1 MVEFDEARRSY
12 RSILAALD
20 NSEHAAPALEIA
32 AALAARDGAWLT
44 LMHVVAPVTPATVGP
59 FVTPLPPETDAEAEA
74 LLERARAAVPATVRV
89 HALVRHGRPA
99 EEILKRVADA
109 GHDLVVMG
117 SRGRGPARSLLLGSV
132 SHDVARRSPVPVIV
146 VHADAHGVHATA
158 A

>member
-1 MVEFDEARRSY
+1 VVEFEEARRSY

-20 NSEHAAPALEIA
+20 DSRHAASALEIA
-32 AALAARDGAWLT
+32 AALAARDAAWLT
-44 LMHVVAPVTPATVGP
+44 LMHVVAPATTYSVGAYA
-59 FVTPLPPETDAEAEA
+59 TPLLAETDAEAEA
-74 LLERARAAVPATVRV
+74 LLVRARAAVPEGVRV

-132 SHDVARRSPVPVIV
+132 SHDVAHHSAVPVIV
-146 VHADAHGVHATA
+146 VHADVHGVHATA